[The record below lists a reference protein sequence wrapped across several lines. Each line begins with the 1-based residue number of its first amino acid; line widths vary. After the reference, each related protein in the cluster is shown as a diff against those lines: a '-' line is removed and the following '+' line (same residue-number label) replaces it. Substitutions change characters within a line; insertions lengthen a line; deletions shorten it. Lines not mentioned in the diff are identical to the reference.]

1 MGSRKAT
8 ACGGL
13 FCLPNINQ
21 GEYMNERPLSED
33 PRWQAMSTG
42 KKILTVIGGLLI
54 ATAVAVIGTIIYFGV
69 MSLSG
74 SDN

>member
-1 MGSRKAT
+1 
-8 ACGGL
+8 
-13 FCLPNINQ
+13 
-21 GEYMNERPLSED
+21 MNERPLSED